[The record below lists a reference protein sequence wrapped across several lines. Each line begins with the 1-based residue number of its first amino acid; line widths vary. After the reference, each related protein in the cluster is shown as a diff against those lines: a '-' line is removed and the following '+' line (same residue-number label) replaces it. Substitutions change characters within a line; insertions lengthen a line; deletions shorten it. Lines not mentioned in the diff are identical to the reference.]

1 MGDGTLRIEPNRLLA
16 GGDATDE
23 IGAAALRAAD
33 VFATDTAYDPQDPP
47 WGNDHYGR
55 DFAVN
60 YIPVHTQLR
69 DAVNALANALHSAAA
84 LTRGAGED
92 FKKAQEEAM
101 RHIEEAQHQPLP
113 SAGSA
118 LPAADGGL
126 APHSGVHPGHV

>member
-1 MGDGTLRIEPNRLLA
+1 MADSELRVEPNRLLA

-23 IGAAALRAAD
+23 IGGAALRAAD
-33 VFATDTAYDPQDPP
+33 AFATDTAYDPQDPP

-69 DAVNALANALHSAAA
+69 DAVNALANAIHSAAA

-101 RHIEEAQHQPLP
+101 RHIEDAQHQPLP
-113 SAGSA
+113 PTGS
-118 LPAADGGL
+118 LVPTPGGGPL
-126 APHSGVHPGHV
+126 PHSGPHPGRG